1 MSFTDERLIRIYAS
15 LQNCHH
21 FTDEQIEKLGLFAED
36 ASVVVGCSPV
46 SIMEKFNDQIN
57 AKSVQEQSEA
67 LSAIYLHP
75 RIYDTFDGYKIPS
88 ARSTARLTLNAR
100 RKLLNGIS
108 VTRTKRL
115 IENEKDNV
123 Q

>member
-1 MSFTDERLIRIYAS
+1 MSFTDDRLISIYAS

-75 RIYDTFDGYKIPS
+75 RIYDTFDGYNPKRKKHGKTD
-88 ARSTARLTLNAR
+88 AQRNKETAKRHKRNKNKKTH
-100 RKLLNGIS
+100 RK
-108 VTRTKRL
+108 
-115 IENEKDNV
+115 
-123 Q
+123 